1 LTTARGK
8 LRDDPEAARLPAIAA
23 ALLAL
28 AVAVAAPLLLDEGRA
43 AAGTGSKPNIIVIE
57 TDDQTLESFRQEVM
71 PNTIKLLGTGGT
83 TFTNAVVTTPLCC
96 PSRVTLLTGQYGHNN
111 GVLSNR
117 PGYAGLTGRGSVL
130 PTWLRNAGYVTA
142 HLGKWLHGYENSV
155 KPKKK
160 VAPGWDEWY
169 TALEPRAYY
178 DYKLMVNGEAENF
191 EDDERDHL
199 TGVLNRT
206 ALELI
211 REYVPK
217 RKPLYLQLDQ
227 YAPHSGPGST
237 TSRCEQGAV
246 PGPRDEALFRGEPVP
261 KPPSFNEED
270 VSDKPSFIK
279 GQSSLDGE
287 AISNVERRYGCT
299 LASLATVDRGVK
311 KIWGA
316 LGRTGERDNTV
327 IVFTS
332 DNGFFFGEHRLPK
345 SKFRVYEEA
354 IRVPLVI
361 HVPEPLLGTSA
372 VPRSDAPVA
381 NTDITATLL
390 ELAGAEPCS
399 SKGDCRVLDGRSL
412 LDPMAGQSAG
422 FPQDRAFVIE
432 FTEKGVPSE
441 LTASCS
447 FTAIRTTQD
456 VYVEHTSVPEAGGGQ
471 CRPADEKEHYDL
483 VNDPFQL
490 QNLFPAPQGS
500 PEQATQQA
508 LAARLD
514 QLRDCA
520 GIEGRDPQPQGGF
533 YCE

>member
-1 LTTARGK
+1 MR
-8 LRDDPEAARLPAIAA
+8 LRVL

-28 AVAVAAPLLLDEGRA
+28 AATVAASALPHGGSA
-43 AAGTGSKPNIIVIE
+43 AAGAASKPPNIIVIE
-57 TDDQTLESFRQEVM
+57 TDDQTLESFRPEVM
-71 PNTIKLLGTGGT
+71 PNTVKLLGSGGT

-117 PGYAGLTGRGSVL
+117 PGYPSLGTQGSVL

-142 HLGKWLHGYENSV
+142 HLGKWLHGYEDFV
-155 KPKKK
+155 KPDTK

-178 DYKLMVNGEAENF
+178 DYKLMVNGGAEGF
-191 EDDERDHL
+191 EDRNRDHL
-199 TGVLNRT
+199 TGVLNR
-206 ALELI
+206 AAVELI

-227 YAPHSGPGST
+227 FAPHAGPGSK
-237 TSRCEQGAV
+237 TSRCEGGAV
-246 PGPRDEALFRGEPVP
+246 PGPGDEGLFRGEPLP

-270 VSDKPSFIK
+270 VSDKPSFIR

-287 AISNVERRYGCT
+287 AIANVERRYGCA
-299 LASLATVDRGVK
+299 LASLASVDRGVK
-311 KIWGA
+311 KIWRA
-316 LGRTGERDNTV
+316 LGRTGERENTV

-361 HVPEPLLGTSA
+361 HVPEPLLGASA
-372 VPRSDAPVA
+372 VPKVDLPVA
-381 NTDITATLL
+381 NVDITATLL

-412 LDPMAGQSAG
+412 LDLMAGQPGG
-422 FPQDRAFVIE
+422 FPRDRAIAIE
-432 FTEKGVPSE
+432 FTEQGVPSE

-456 VYVEHTSVPEAGGGQ
+456 LYVEHASVPEAGGGA
-471 CRPADEKEHYDL
+471 CRPSDEKELYDL

-490 QNLFPAPQGS
+490 HNLLPAPQGS
-500 PEQATQQA
+500 PELATQQA

-520 GIEGRDPQPQGGF
+520 GIEGRDPVPASGH